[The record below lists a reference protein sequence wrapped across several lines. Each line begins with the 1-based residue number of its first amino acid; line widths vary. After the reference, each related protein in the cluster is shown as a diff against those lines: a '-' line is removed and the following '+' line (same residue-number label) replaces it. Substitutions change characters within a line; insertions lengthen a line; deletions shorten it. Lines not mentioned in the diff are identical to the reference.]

1 MRAVKL
7 LKIRK
12 KEGERE
18 KRGRKER
25 VRKKRIK
32 NDKKRIKGFD
42 CSIQK
47 PGSRIQDF
55 KAEMSITIYLMI
67 KNRENI
73 NSVQKEQ

>member
-7 LKIRK
+7 FKIRK

-18 KRGRKER
+18 KKGRKER

-32 NDKKRIKGFD
+32 NEKKIKGFD
-42 CSIQK
+42 CFIQK

-67 KNRENI
+67 KNITERT
-73 NSVQKEQ
+73 

>member
-1 MRAVKL
+1 M
-7 LKIRK
+7 I
-12 KEGERE
+12 
-18 KRGRKER
+18 
-25 VRKKRIK
+25 
-32 NDKKRIKGFD
+32 KKRIKGFD